1 MIFQIYIKLADG
13 NYKVYNSE
21 TDKIITVER
30 LRKDI
35 CSFTVPKKFAPVH
48 SLSLFSMD
56 DVLYEY
62 SKRLI
67 LEREEILNCETLINK
82 FDIMDVRD
90 DKNGGL
96 FYKGSNNL
104 VLTFFKFITK
114 PSKYNY
120 FDKITLKEYYYFE
133 KTKNCGLTYTK
144 TGIFNCF
151 GYDYK
156 NYYGSILGNRNS
168 TFKIPTKEGIEKQIE
183 KLPKYLQYGFYKVK
197 IISNNENFNKVFIF
211 NKENIYCHYDIQLAR
226 EFENVSIELILNE
239 INSFVY
245 YSDDLISSYK
255 VFNTWYETIIS
266 LKKELNKTNS
276 LIKLLSSSLWGYLS
290 GNKIEIKTED
300 EFFNDDFNTDDYII
314 INQVFKQK
322 YSYFE
327 LINKNKSFYKTDIRL
342 KPFITSFAR
351 CKIARTI
358 KDNNLFDSL
367 IRIHT
372 DSVCLSHSFDFSK
385 YNNELIPEE
394 KTTGKFEFVNINE
407 YRNLFYS

>member
-35 CSFTVPKKFAPVH
+35 CSFTVPKKFAPVN

-62 SKRLI
+62 SKRLV

-114 PSKYNY
+114 RSKYDY

-300 EFFNDDFNTDDYII
+300 EFLTMISTQMII
-314 INQVFKQK
+314 LL
-322 YSYFE
+322 
-327 LINKNKSFYKTDIRL
+327 LIKFLSRN
-342 KPFITSFAR
+342 
-351 CKIARTI
+351 
-358 KDNNLFDSL
+358 
-367 IRIHT
+367 IHI
-372 DSVCLSHSFDFSK
+372 L
-385 YNNELIPEE
+385 N
-394 KTTGKFEFVNINE
+394 
-407 YRNLFYS
+407 